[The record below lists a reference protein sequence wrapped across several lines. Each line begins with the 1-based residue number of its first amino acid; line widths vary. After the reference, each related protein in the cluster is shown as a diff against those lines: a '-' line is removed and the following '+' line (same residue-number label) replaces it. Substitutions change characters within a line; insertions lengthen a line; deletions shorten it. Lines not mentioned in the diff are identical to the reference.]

1 MWQRSQLL
9 PPLEKRKQRKTK
21 QNKRS
26 PIPARRRCRQ
36 RRPQRRCL
44 CSVLYVCMYVWYE
57 CLGSKLERPSAPLP
71 APQSESCAYLMR
83 VSVKRATATETER
96 VRERAH

>member
-1 MWQRSQLL
+1 MWQRTQLL
-9 PPLEKRKQRKTK
+9 PQLERRKQRKTK

-26 PIPARRRCRQ
+26 PTPARR

-44 CSVLYVCMYVWYE
+44 CSVLFCFVCMYVSMYVWFE
-57 CLGSKLERPSAPLP
+57 CWGSKLERPSAPLL

-83 VSVKRATATETER
+83 VSVKRATAKER
-96 VRERAH
+96 GRERAH